1 MKKYYQVF
9 LALSL
14 MILTFGCK
22 SVQFNKVEN
31 SEQILVKKELV
42 KLKPK
47 KLRKGDTIGLISPGS
62 YITQSQ
68 LDESIKNFKDLGYKV
83 KYGKNI
89 INKHGYLAGYD
100 TERAEDIHS
109 MFADTEVDAIVAV
122 RGGYG
127 CARLLP
133 ILDYELIK
141 SNPKILIGY
150 SDITSLL
157 YGIYEKTGLVCF
169 HGPVGISTFNEYS
182 INHFNNIL
190 KDPKANYEMKNLPED
205 EDQLFVINEG
215 VAEGELVGGNL
226 SIVVSMI
233 GTEYDI
239 DSKGKIIFLEEIGEE
254 PYRIDR
260 MLTQMRQS
268 GKFDG
273 CRGLALGVFERCEA
287 RERDPEFP
295 RSLTLK
301 QVLKDR
307 LGDLDIPVIYGLSFG
322 HITNKFTLPFG
333 IKAKLDTYNR
343 KLTLIDK
350 AVE

>member
-1 MKKYYQVF
+1 MKKNYLVF
-9 LALSL
+9 LAIFLMGSL
-14 MILTFGCK
+14 FGCK
-22 SVQFNKVEN
+22 SVQINEIEKPA
-31 SEQILVKKELV
+31 QPLLKKEIV
-42 KLKPK
+42 KLKPA
-47 KLRKGDTIGLISPGS
+47 KLKKGDTIGLIAPGS

-68 LDESIKNFKDLGYKV
+68 LEESIKNFEELGYKV
-83 KYGKNI
+83 KYSKNI
-89 INKHGYLAGYD
+89 LNKHGYLAGYD
-100 TERAEDIHS
+100 TERADDIHS
-109 MFADTEVDAIVAV
+109 MFADKEVDAIAAV

-133 ILDYELIK
+133 ILNYELIK

-169 HGPVGISTFNEYS
+169 HGPVGTSTFNEYS
-182 INHFNNIL
+182 VNHLYNIL
-190 KDPKANYEMKNLPED
+190 ADPKSNYEMKNLHED
-205 EDQLFVINEG
+205 EEQLFVIKDG

-239 DSKGKIIFLEEIGEE
+239 DSEGKIIFLEEIGEE
-254 PYRIDR
+254 PYRVDR

-268 GKFDG
+268 GKFDKCKG
-273 CRGLALGVFERCEA
+273 IALGVFRRCEID
-287 RERDPEFP
+287 ESSPEFEN
-295 RSLTLK
+295 SLSLK

-307 LGDLDIPVIYGLSFG
+307 LGDLGVPVIYGLSFG

-333 IKAKLDTYNR
+333 IKAKLDTYNKR
-343 KLTLIDK
+343 LTLLEK

>member
-9 LALSL
+9 LALL
-14 MILTFGCK
+14 LIILVFGCK
-22 SVQFNKVEN
+22 SVQTNE
-31 SEQILVKKELV
+31 IVKSVPPPLEEEFV
-42 KLKPK
+42 KLKPA
-47 KLRKGDTIGLISPGS
+47 KLNRGNTIGLIAPGS

-68 LDESIKNFKDLGYKV
+68 LDESIKNFEDLGYKV
-83 KYGKNI
+83 KYSKNI
-89 INKHGYLAGYD
+89 LSKYGYLAGFD
-100 TERAEDIHS
+100 SERVEDIHS
-109 MFADTEVDAIVAV
+109 MFADKEVNAIVAV

-133 ILDYELIK
+133 ILNYELIK
-141 SNPKILIGY
+141 ANPKILIGY

-157 YGIYEKTGLVCF
+157 YGIYEKAGLVCF
-169 HGPVGISTFNEYS
+169 HGPVGTSTFNEYS
-182 INHFNNIL
+182 VNHFNNIL
-190 KDPKANYEMKNLPED
+190 AEPKPNYEMKNLPED

-239 DSKGKIIFLEEIGEE
+239 DSKDKIIFLEEIGEE

-273 CRGLALGVFERCEA
+273 CKGLALGVFERCEA

-301 QVLKDR
+301 QVLQDR
-307 LGDLDIPVIYGLSFG
+307 LGDLGIPVIYGLSFG
-322 HITNKFTLPFG
+322 HIKNKFTLPFG
-333 IKAKLDTYNR
+333 IKAKLDTYNKR
-343 KLTLIDK
+343 LTLLEE
-350 AVE
+350 AVK